1 MKKPKT
7 TKVIVTAELEIE
19 NGYIYDKF
27 SLLTD
32 LEGEFIKIKS
42 GAYENIACGWVK
54 LASIVE

>member
-32 LEGEFIKIKS
+32 LEGEFIKIK
-42 GAYENIACGWVK
+42 
-54 LASIVE
+54 